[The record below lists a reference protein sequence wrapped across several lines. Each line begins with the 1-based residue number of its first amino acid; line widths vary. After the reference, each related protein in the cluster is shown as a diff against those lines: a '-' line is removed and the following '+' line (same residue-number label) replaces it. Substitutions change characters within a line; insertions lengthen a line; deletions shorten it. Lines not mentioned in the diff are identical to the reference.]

1 MSLSVV
7 QRVLMGFVVLLLL
20 LFVVAGAGVG
30 GLNSVQERIETV
42 TGEIASISDS
52 SMDVSASLAQTSSAV
67 LQYLV
72 ASSDNMLDEAQAQYQ
87 SGKERF
93 YTDAESLKTQASESP
108 QVLATVAEIE
118 QQSKTF
124 FSLADDAI
132 ADHSRMV
139 QLERGMADKKLD
151 LKDELTYVV
160 EDLDAIANY
169 PENDEQA
176 FAAGLAK
183 TQMESL
189 QLLIGD
195 YFDSTSVSSL
205 TSIRQE
211 MGKAFAPV
219 DKVIGKLGD
228 ELITENINN
237 IRQSIEEDAGVV
249 NEFLEFNQIQVA
261 SEQAASALLQSLSA
275 MNSQQDSLEAQVASL
290 REHAKVN
297 ALASSNNAKNI
308 SYLVVAISVLIALVI
323 AYWVSRSIR
332 KPLAQILNVLDQIA
346 NGDLTQRVTVSSK
359 DEFGQLS
366 HWVNT
371 LVQKLGDVIKQI
383 DDASHQVVSSADT
396 VYQSTSHT
404 QSIIQEQNDRTTAV
418 ATAMDEM
425 SATVRE
431 VAQHSEVTLEKV
443 QEVDHSAEV
452 SLQRMNTNIGQVE
465 QLVAQ
470 LESSA
475 QVVQQVDQYSQNI
488 GTILEVIQD
497 IAEQTNLLALNAA
510 IEAARAGEQGRGF
523 AVVADEVR
531 TLANRTHTSTEEIQR
546 VITELQGGVKATVN
560 TMAQSCQNARD
571 SMTEAQGVGDVL
583 TDLRA
588 FIVEIRDLSMQIA
601 TSAEQQSNVAQDIN
615 RSVHEISHSSEGA
628 MEEAMASQDNCQR
641 MNELAQHQRTLVGQ
655 FKIS

>member
-42 TGEIASISDS
+42 TGEIAAISDA
-52 SMDVSASLAQTSSAV
+52 SMDVSDTLAQTSSAA

-72 ASSDNMLDEAQAQYQ
+72 ASSDSMLDDALSQYQ
-87 SGKERF
+87 SGQERF
-93 YTDAESLKTQASESP
+93 HASAAALKAQAAEAPE
-108 QVLATVAEIE
+108 VLATVSAIE
-118 QQSKTF
+118 EQSEAF
-124 FSLADDAI
+124 FSLADNAI
-132 ADHSRMV
+132 ADHNRMV

-151 LKDELTYVV
+151 LKDELSYAID
-160 EDLDAIANY
+160 DLDAIVGY
-169 PENDEQA
+169 PDTDEQA

-189 QLLIGD
+189 QLLVGD
-195 YFDSTSVSSL
+195 YFDSTTVSAL

-228 ELITENINN
+228 EMITENINK
-237 IRQSIEEDAGVV
+237 IRTATESETGVV
-249 NEFLEFNQIQVA
+249 SEVLLYNQIQVA
-261 SEQAASALLQSLSA
+261 SEQAAAALLQSLAA
-275 MNSQQDSLEAQVASL
+275 MNAQQDTLEAQVAAL

-297 ALASSNNAKNI
+297 ALESSNNAKNI
-308 SYLVVAISVLIALVI
+308 SYLVVAISVVIAILI
-323 AYWVSRSIR
+323 AYWVSLSIR
-332 KPLAQILNVLDQIA
+332 KPLAKILKVLDQIA
-346 NGDLTQRVTVSSK
+346 NGDLTQRVNVSSK

-366 HWVNT
+366 YWVNS

-396 VYQSTSHT
+396 VYQSTSNT
-404 QSIIQEQNDRTTAV
+404 QSMMREQNDRTTSV

-452 SLQRMNTNIGQVE
+452 SLQRMNTNIAQVQ
-465 QLVAQ
+465 QLVTQ

-475 QVVQQVDQYSQNI
+475 EVVKQVEQYSQNI
-488 GTILEVIQD
+488 GSILEVIQE

-546 VITELQGGVKATVN
+546 VINELQGGVKATVG
-560 TMAQSCQNARD
+560 TMAQSCQHARD
-571 SMTEAQGVGDVL
+571 SMAEAQGVGDVL

-628 MEEAMASQDNCQR
+628 MDEAMASQTNCQH
-641 MNELAQHQRTLVGQ
+641 MNELAQQQRALVGQ
-655 FKIS
+655 FKIA

>member
-7 QRVLMGFVVLLLL
+7 QRVLMGFVMLLLL

-52 SMDVSASLAQTSSAV
+52 SMEVSADLAQASSAV

-72 ASSDNMLDEAQAQYQ
+72 ASSDSMLSDALTQYQ

-93 YTDAESLKTQASESP
+93 YAEADALKAQAAESPDVS
-108 QVLATVAEIE
+108 ATVVEIE
-118 QQSKTF
+118 QQSNVF
-124 FSLADDAI
+124 FELADTAI
-132 ADHSRMV
+132 SDHSRMV

-151 LKDELTYVV
+151 LKDQLSYVV
-160 EDLDAIANY
+160 EDLEAIISY
-169 PENDEQA
+169 PESDEQA

-195 YFDSTSVSSL
+195 YFDSTTVPSL
-205 TSIRQE
+205 NSIRKE

-228 ELITENINN
+228 DLITENINK
-237 IRQSIEEDAGVV
+237 IRTSVEDEAGVV

-261 SEQAASALLQSLSA
+261 SEQAAAALLNSLA
-275 MNSQQDSLEAQVASL
+275 VMKTQQDTLESHVAVL
-290 REHAKVN
+290 RDQAKLN
-297 ALASSNNAKNI
+297 ALESSNNAKNI
-308 SYLVVAISVLIALVI
+308 SYLVVAVSVVIALLI
-323 AYWVSRSIR
+323 AYWVSLSIR
-332 KPLAQILNVLDQIA
+332 KPLAQILKVLDQIA

-366 HWVNT
+366 HWVNS

-383 DDASHQVVSSADT
+383 DEASHQVVSSADT
-396 VYQSTSHT
+396 VYKSTTYT
-404 QSIIQEQNDRTTAV
+404 QSIIQEQNDRTTSV

-431 VAQHSEVTLEKV
+431 VARHSEVTLEKV
-443 QEVDHSAEV
+443 QDVDRSAEV
-452 SLQRMNTNIGQVE
+452 SLQRMHTNIAQVE

-475 QVVQQVDQYSQNI
+475 GVVQQVAQYSQNI
-488 GTILEVIQD
+488 GSILEVIQD

-531 TLANRTHTSTEEIQR
+531 TLANRTHTSTEEIQQ
-546 VITELQGGVKATVN
+546 VITELQGGVKATVV
-560 TMAQSCQNARD
+560 TMEQSCQNARE
-571 SMTEAQGVGDVL
+571 SMNEAQSVGQVL
-583 TDLRA
+583 SDLRT

-628 MEEAMASQDNCQR
+628 MEEAMASQENCQR
-641 MNELAQHQRTLVGQ
+641 MNELAQHQRALVGQ
-655 FKIS
+655 FKIV